1 MLRYAIILVVLLAGI
16 AILSGYAR
24 MRRVLWVLAALAIL
38 YTLLKLTGGIE
49 ALAPDR

>member
-1 MLRYAIILVVLLAGI
+1 MRYAILLFVALAAI
-16 AILSGYAR
+16 AVLSGYAR
-24 MRRVLWVLAALAIL
+24 LRKVLWVLAGLAIL